1 MKANKPSIRN
11 YCLMMIAA
19 GAIAFGATASARA
32 QEITKYPNG
41 ISSTIG
47 LTVGFVCEGA
57 IQDKGDNRINCTGPI
72 YRADEYAAKY
82 ARQSSDQLVK
92 LNSALDQLNTS
103 IDKLN
108 RTSEATQD
116 VLGKKIQ
123 GFNNDL
129 RAYIEKS
136 FQGLPK
142 DMLRSPAVQDL
153 KKSLM
158 DYVDQRSK
166 SSGNTPPP
174 GPAAP

>member
-1 MKANKPSIRN
+1 
-11 YCLMMIAA
+11 
-19 GAIAFGATASARA
+19 
-32 QEITKYPNG
+32 
-41 ISSTIG
+41 
-47 LTVGFVCEGA
+47 
-57 IQDKGDNRINCTGPI
+57 
-72 YRADEYAAKY
+72 
-82 ARQSSDQLVK
+82 LVK

-108 RTSEATQD
+108 RPREATQD